1 VGGLDDLLHLVE
13 VSRVLDRNQMSNSCC
28 GLADGKFLPVLRV
41 PEVVAMAKPEERRRP
56 VAAILVHVGGIQAV
70 VRLKIKTEVILVASF
85 IPHAPFA

>member
-1 VGGLDDLLHLVE
+1 MGGLDDLLHLVE

-70 VRLKIKTEVILVASF
+70 SASKSKLKSSLWHLSS
-85 IPHAPFA
+85 HNAPFA